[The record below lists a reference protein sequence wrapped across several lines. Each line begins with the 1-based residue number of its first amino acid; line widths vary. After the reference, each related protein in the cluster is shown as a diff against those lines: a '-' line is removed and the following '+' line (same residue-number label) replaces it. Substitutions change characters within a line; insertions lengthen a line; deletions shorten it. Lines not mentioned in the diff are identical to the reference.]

1 MEKDMNK
8 TAENRR
14 NAAESVLHGGFEYL
28 GFEHLARYAA
38 IFYMAKVQNYD
49 IAARR
54 GLDFSVE
61 EWEQR
66 LVLAMI
72 SELSEVLDEVNFKWW
87 KNKRPVNTEALKD
100 ELVYVLQF
108 FVSMCLRAGMSA
120 EDLYRKYC
128 EKNKENFNRQ
138 YGKST
143 KTGYDPAESVQ

>member
-14 NAAESVLHGGFEYL
+14 NAVESALNGGIEYSAFENMDRL
-28 GFEHLARYAA
+28 AA
-38 IFYMAKVQNYD
+38 IFAMQKLLNDD

-87 KNKRPVNTEALKD
+87 KNKRPVNTEALQD
-100 ELVYVLQF
+100 ELVDVLHF

-128 EKNKENFNRQ
+128 EKNKENFDRQ

-143 KTGYDPAESVQ
+143 KTGYDPADSVQ